1 MGSQQ
6 GREPLRRWDPE
17 RIGPYVV
24 LGRLGSGSMGQVYL
38 GRSASGRLVAVKTI
52 RVELA
57 EEAGFRTRFAQEVAA
72 ARKVSGVFTAAV
84 VEADPEADLPWLATA
99 YVPAPSLARLVLTC
113 GPLPVAT
120 VRWLA
125 AGCAEALASIHG
137 AGLVHRDLKPSNVL
151 IAPDGPRVID
161 FGVARAAE
169 RMGRTTARGAVG
181 TPAYMAP
188 EQARDTREASVA
200 SDVYSLGAT
209 LLFAATGHPPYQG
222 ASVMDVLARL
232 ATEEP
237 DLSGLPGELSE
248 LITACLHRVPRQ
260 RPTSS
265 AVLVQLG
272 DFTVAQAGPDEEHS
286 YLPDKAMAM
295 IAEYQRSPQL
305 GPLGEFADER
315 GDATSAS
322 YTELPASYRP
332 APRRKPGHGR
342 TGTGAAG
349 GRQGGEGTG
358 WRRWMR
364 AHMAWAGWATV
375 GAALVVVGVILG
387 SALSSSSSP
396 NTLPPGPPA
405 PPKTV
410 CGSSGHAGG
419 GPDACMVRQSLGPA
433 DAAWVVQASG
443 FEPGKPVTVTLSF
456 NSPPQIV
463 PAQRFTR
470 TVRVTPAAG
479 TFRLN
484 INQLFPGALQ
494 LGLFDVKVAGSGG
507 REAATEFIVIPPGP

>member
-1 MGSQQ
+1 MGSQP
-6 GREPLRRWDPE
+6 GREALRRWDPE

-24 LGRLGSGSMGQVYL
+24 LGRLGSGSMGQVFL
-38 GRSASGRLVAVKTI
+38 GRSAAGRLVAVKTI

-84 VEADPEADLPWLATA
+84 VEADPDADLPWLA
-99 YVPAPSLARLVLTC
+99 RLVLAC
-113 GPLPVAT
+113 GPLPVTT

-151 IAPDGPRVID
+151 VAPDGPRVID

-169 RMGRTTARGAVG
+169 RMGRATARGAVG

-209 LLFAATGHPPYQG
+209 LLFAATGHPPYSG

-248 LITACLHRVPRQ
+248 VITACLHRVPRQ

-265 AVLVQLG
+265 AMLVQLG

-286 YLPDKAMAM
+286 YLPDKVMAL
-295 IAEYQRSPQL
+295 IAEYQRSPQI
-305 GPLGEFADER
+305 GPLGEFAGEHA

-332 APRRKPGHGR
+332 ARRRKPAHGR
-342 TGTGAAG
+342 TGTGRTGPGPGTGTAG
-349 GRQGGEGTG
+349 GQQ
-358 WRRWMR
+358 
-364 AHMAWAGWATV
+364 
-375 GAALVVVGVILG
+375 
-387 SALSSSSSP
+387 
-396 NTLPPGPPA
+396 
-405 PPKTV
+405 
-410 CGSSGHAGG
+410 
-419 GPDACMVRQSLGPA
+419 D
-433 DAAWVVQASG
+433 
-443 FEPGKPVTVTLSF
+443 
-456 NSPPQIV
+456 
-463 PAQRFTR
+463 
-470 TVRVTPAAG
+470 
-479 TFRLN
+479 
-484 INQLFPGALQ
+484 
-494 LGLFDVKVAGSGG
+494 
-507 REAATEFIVIPPGP
+507 